1 MKIVFLDAATLGDTS
16 LQPIE
21 ALGELVTYP
30 VSSPE
35 EALEIAKGHFAV
47 CPERVLRLTKSHYLG
62 ELADT
67 LTKSCVWYLGW
78 K

>member
-1 MKIVFLDAATLGDTS
+1 MMKIVFLDAATLGDTS

-35 EALEIAKGHFAV
+35 EALG
-47 CPERVLRLTKSHYLG
+47 RVGDCEVLIVNKVKVTEDLIKRAEASPCL
-62 ELADT
+62 
-67 LTKSCVWYLGW
+67 
-78 K
+78 